1 MKTSR
6 PYPAPIQRPGPNGPG
21 ILSFPTVQHA
31 LSYPW
36 LQREYDG
43 GRKKLWGA
51 LANADTRFPFPGR
64 LVHAHLLR
72 PRKNI
77 AYLVEML
84 DHHGYGGAQIAA
96 LALTCALTYCLAA
109 TS

>member
-1 MKTSR
+1 M
-6 PYPAPIQRPGPNGPG
+6 
-21 ILSFPTVQHA
+21 QHA

-36 LQREYDG
+36 LHREYNG
-43 GRKKLWGA
+43 GRRKLWGV
-51 LANADTRFPFPGR
+51 LADTDTRHPFPGR

-72 PRKNI
+72 PCENV

-96 LALTCALTYCLAA
+96 LALVSALTYRLAA
-109 TS
+109 TSQPNPDAVTFAH